1 MKTDK
6 RKIKDKLDKVVKDIV
21 KIRDESTCQHCFKVV
36 SGSDCHGSHVIPVSR
51 DGRLAFDTLNIK
63 VLCYH
68 CHLNWWHKHPVESGD
83 WFTKTFPER
92 WEYLENKYKEN
103 TKQGSIP
110 IAWYKEQLEIYTEIL
125 KNYKNKVSNQ

>member
-51 DGRLAFDTLNIK
+51 DGRLAFDPLNIK